1 MNTFYGCDLGPLFFF
16 LALFLEQYMDSL
28 TQAALGGALGGA
40 VLGSRL
46 GRGAIVGGAL
56 LATLPD
62 LDVLIDYGDA
72 VANFSEH
79 RGFSHS
85 LLVLAPLATL
95 LAWAVLGHGVTG
107 MEVAGAAVVL
117 LGVGLGSLR
126 SAPH

>member
-95 LAWAVLGHGVTG
+95 LAWALQTPMLPQHRET
-107 MEVAGAAVVL
+107 L
-117 LGVGLGSLR
+117 YRRTQQNTRLR
-126 SAPH
+126 QRRDL